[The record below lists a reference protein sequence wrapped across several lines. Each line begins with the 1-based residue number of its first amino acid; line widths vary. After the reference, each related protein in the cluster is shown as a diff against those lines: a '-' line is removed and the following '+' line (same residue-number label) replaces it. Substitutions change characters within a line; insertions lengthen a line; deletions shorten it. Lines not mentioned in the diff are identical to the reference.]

1 MEKNNIAWVRE
12 EQTKLIQA
20 VEHIEL
26 LQRPE
31 MTYTAVPT
39 EVNDFDCFVQS
50 AAH

>member
-50 AAH
+50 TAH